1 MTPEP
6 DERSPAIRQLEQYL
20 ESLRDE
26 HPTPAPDLVPHIV
39 RRARWQRAVRV
50 PLRAVGSLVGALA
63 DGLAVLVGSSGEPKR

>member
-6 DERSPAIRQLEQYL
+6 DERSPAIRQLEEYL

-26 HPTPAPDLVPHIV
+26 QPEAGPDLVPHIV

-50 PLRAVGSLVGALA
+50 PLRAFGSLVGALA
-63 DGLAVLVGSSGEPKR
+63 DGLTVLIGSGEGPKR